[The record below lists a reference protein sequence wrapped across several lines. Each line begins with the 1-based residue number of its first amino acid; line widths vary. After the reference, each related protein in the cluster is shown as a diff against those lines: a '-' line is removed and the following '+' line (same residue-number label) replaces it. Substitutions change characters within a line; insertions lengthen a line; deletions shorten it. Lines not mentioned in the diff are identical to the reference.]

1 MNAFLIYVIISI
13 IIIFCLVIFISLWIS
28 LKKSFYKKKVPG
40 NTIWLLCL
48 NGWDKA
54 PYITNQTKD
63 SWKKHNYLWNI
74 ELLSEENISN
84 YINLPNFIIAQR
96 KLNKINDQNMSDII
110 KLAILNAHGGVWAD
124 SNVLCMRALDDWV
137 YDCISTTGFWMFRDS
152 NNPESIYNVFIV
164 SLKNNYIIQTWY
176 ERMVN
181 YWNGSSLKMTLW
193 MNGLFFECLGQNERF
208 STIWKFVTILNN
220 HDTRIIINNGASEQ
234 VSENVKNILNSQ
246 CPYFLEL
253 KNEEVQASSNADY
266 AIQFTLQLVDFKNYA
281 PIPHISTIP
290 HDLLS
295 MFVSNTVVKPSSD
308 TIIVLSD
315 CDDQNGVKRIM
326 NLLKEKNVQ
335 FDVMCFD
342 KCNFGKNIPK
352 EWIAKTFKNVGRE
365 QHTWLYFILLQY
377 DSLPNN
383 IIFMSTSVHKWDRF
397 NHLKKMLEN
406 HSPTCADI
414 PEKNGDFQLNAYDGV
429 PIPRASLR
437 PFSKWYSK
445 NVKPWTGDGSKA
457 CYNGWA
463 RVSKEQI
470 LKRSKDYYKKLMVQ
484 LETTNTNEEVHFMER
499 SMGDVFNL

>member
-1 MNAFLIYVIISI
+1 MNIFLIYVIISI
-13 IIIFCLVIFISLWIS
+13 IIIFGLVIFISLWIS
-28 LKKSFYKKKVPG
+28 LKKSFNQKKVQG
-40 NTIWLLCL
+40 KTIWLLCL
-48 NGWDKA
+48 TGWDKA
-54 PYITNQTKD
+54 SYISKQTKD
-63 SWKKHNYLWNI
+63 SWKKHNYSWNI

-84 YINLPNFIIAQR
+84 YIKLPNFIIAQR
-96 KLNKINDQNMSDII
+96 ALNKINDQKMSEII
-110 KLAILNAHGGVWAD
+110 KLAILNDHGGVWAD
-124 SNVLCMRALDDWV
+124 SNTLCMRPLDDWIF
-137 YDCISTTGFWMFRDS
+137 DCISIGFWMS
-152 NNPESIYNVFIV
+152 NDPIYSGLIA

-176 ERMVN
+176 QKILQH
-181 YWNGSSLKMTLW
+181 WNAPQKMDA
-193 MNGLFFECLGQNERF
+193 LFLELLDQNERF
-208 STIWKFVTILNN
+208 STIWKFVPILNN
-220 HDTRIIINNGASEQ
+220 HDTRIIVNNGSSED

-253 KNEEVQASSNADY
+253 NNEEVKASSNADY
-266 AIQFTLQLVDFKNYA
+266 AIQFSLQLDDFHGYI

-295 MFVSNTVVKPSSD
+295 MFVSNTIVKPPSD
-308 TIIVLSD
+308 TLIVLSD
-315 CDDQNGVKRIM
+315 CDDQNGVKRII
-326 NLLKEKNVQ
+326 NLLKEKKVQ
-335 FDVMCFD
+335 SNVMCFD

-383 IIFMSTSVHKWDRF
+383 LIFMSTSVHKWDRF

-406 HSPTCADI
+406 QSPTCADI

-437 PFSKWYSK
+437 PFSKWYSS

-470 LKRSKDYYKKLMVQ
+470 LKRPKDYYKKLMVQ
-484 LETTNTNEEVHFMER
+484 LEKTNTNEEVHFMER